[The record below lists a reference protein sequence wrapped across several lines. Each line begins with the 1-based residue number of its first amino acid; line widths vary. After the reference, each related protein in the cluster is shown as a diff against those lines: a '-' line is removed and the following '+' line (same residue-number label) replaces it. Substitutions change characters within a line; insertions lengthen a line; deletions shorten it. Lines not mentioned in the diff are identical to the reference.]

1 MRTVSAHI
9 LTMFK
14 NETAVDKAEQ
24 TRRRIFEAALT
35 LFREKGFDATTMQE
49 IAQHA
54 GVAKGAAY
62 YYFPGKEAIIQTYYE
77 AIQTEQERICGE
89 LFTHEKK
96 LKARVK
102 AAFDS
107 KFELAKEDRR
117 LLGVVFRYAGEP
129 ENPISCLG
137 KGTEEIRRRS
147 IAVFRDALA
156 VEKLPEDLARLL
168 PVALWAMQM
177 GLLVMFLYDDS
188 KGQRRT
194 RKLSD
199 GALEMALKLLAL
211 AKLPLLRPI
220 RSSLLRLLM
229 EAELLPE

>member
-1 MRTVSAHI
+1 
-9 LTMFK
+9 MFK
-14 NETAVDKAEQ
+14 NEATLDKAEQ
-24 TRRRIFEAALT
+24 TRRRIFEAALS

-49 IAQHA
+49 IAQRA
-54 GVAKGAAY
+54 DVAKGAAY

-77 AIQTEQERICGE
+77 AIQGEQERMCGE
-89 LFTHEKK
+89 LFSREKK
-96 LKARVK
+96 LKTRVK
-102 AAFDS
+102 AVFDS
-107 KFELAKEDRR
+107 KFELAKDDRR

-194 RKLSD
+194 QRLSD
-199 GALEMALKLLAL
+199 GALDLALKLLSL

-220 RSSLLRLLM
+220 RSSLLRLLT

>member
-1 MRTVSAHI
+1 
-9 LTMFK
+9 MFK
-14 NETAVDKAEQ
+14 NEITIDKAEQ
-24 TRRRIFEAALT
+24 TRRRIFEAALS

-49 IAQHA
+49 IAQRA
-54 GVAKGAAY
+54 DVAKGAAY
-62 YYFPGKEAIIQTYYE
+62 YYFPSKEAIIQTYYE
-77 AIQTEQERICGE
+77 AIQGQQERICGE
-89 LFTHEKK
+89 LFSHEKK
-96 LKARVK
+96 LKPRVK
-102 AAFDS
+102 AVFDS
-107 KFELAKEDRR
+107 KFELAKDDRR

-188 KGQRRT
+188 KGQKRT
-194 RKLSD
+194 QRLSD
-199 GALEMALKLLAL
+199 GALDLALKLLSL

-220 RSSLLRLLM
+220 RSSLLRLLT

>member
-1 MRTVSAHI
+1 

-14 NETAVDKAEQ
+14 NEPATDKAEQ
-24 TRRRIFEAALT
+24 TRRVIFEAALG
-35 LFREKGFDATTMQE
+35 LFREQGFDGTTMQE
-49 IAQHA
+49 IALRA

-62 YYFPGKEAIIQTYYE
+62 YYYPSKEAIIQAYYE
-77 AIQTEQERICGE
+77 AIQSQQERICGE
-89 LFTHEKK
+89 LFRHEKK
-96 LKARVK
+96 LKARIK
-102 AAFDS
+102 AVFDS
-107 KFELAKEDRR
+107 KFALAKDDRR

-156 VEKLPEDLARLL
+156 VEKLPEDLTRLL
-168 PVALWAMQM
+168 PVALWALQM
-177 GLLVMFLYDDS
+177 GLLVMFLYDNS

-194 RKLSD
+194 QKLTD
-199 GALEMALKLLAL
+199 GALELALKLLTL
-211 AKLPLLRPI
+211 ARLPLLRPV
-220 RSSLLRLLM
+220 RSSLLRLLT

>member
-1 MRTVSAHI
+1 
-9 LTMFK
+9 MFK
-14 NETAVDKAEQ
+14 NDAAIDKAEQ
-24 TRRRIFEAALT
+24 TQRRIFEAALT

-49 IAQHA
+49 IALRA

-62 YYFPGKEAIIQTYYE
+62 YYFPSKEAIIQTYYE
-77 AIQTEQERICGE
+77 AIQGEQERICGE
-89 LFTHEKK
+89 LFSCEKK
-96 LKARVK
+96 LKTRVK
-102 AAFDS
+102 AVFDS
-107 KFELAKEDRR
+107 KFELAKDDRR

-137 KGTEEIRRRS
+137 KGTEKIRRRS

-156 VEKLPEDLARLL
+156 IEKLPEDLARLL

-194 RKLSD
+194 QRLSD
-199 GALEMALKLLAL
+199 GALDLALKLLTL

-220 RSSLLRLLM
+220 RSSLLRLLT
-229 EAELLPE
+229 EAELLP

>member
-1 MRTVSAHI
+1 
-9 LTMFK
+9 MFK
-14 NETAVDKAEQ
+14 TEVPIDKAEQ

-49 IAQHA
+49 IAQRA
-54 GVAKGAAY
+54 EVAKGAAY

-77 AIQTEQERICGE
+77 AIQGEQERICGE
-89 LFTHEKK
+89 LFSREKK

-102 AAFDS
+102 AVLDS
-107 KFELAKEDRR
+107 KFELAKNDRR

-194 RKLSD
+194 QRLSD
-199 GALEMALKLLAL
+199 GALDLALKLLAL

-220 RSSLLRLLM
+220 RRSLLRLLT
-229 EAELLPE
+229 EAELLP